1 MRAAFFLNLSFT
13 LVELVGGL
21 WTNSFAVLSDALH
34 DLGDCLVLG
43 TAWYL
48 QRVALKGRDAHYS
61 YGYARYSMLGGW
73 GSAMVLLP
81 GSLLVAGAAVP
92 RLLRPPLPHTQGMM
106 ALAVFGLV
114 MNGAAAW
121 MLHRGSSLNERGAY
135 LHLLEDVLGWAAVLV
150 GAVAMYFTRWA
161 VIDPL
166 LSMAISAFIAVN
178 ALRTLRA
185 GTGILMQR
193 LPEHV
198 DAERIQRVLQLQATT
213 TDKRRYCAQVKRCI
227 WQQQFGWLP
236 NWKIAAADVAGQN
249 QRLRPRPRLRPRLRL
264 RLRDSRGPQR
274 DRRRCQVQAHVRP
287 CDGELK
293 SVVVKLLCSRP
304 RLISSQS
311 SASRC
316 SLGVSHVFFLF
327 SPRPL
332 VAPVAW

>member
-1 MRAAFFLNLSFT
+1 MRCVSTRYRTIASGVGVGVVVSFNAKDRRGAWPYFRGVSHHAHAHGHAHPHAPATGTLRAAFFLNLTFT
-13 LVELVGGL
+13 LVELAGGL

-73 GSAMVLLP
+73 GSAMVLLL
-81 GSLLVAGAAVP
+81 GAMLVFGAAIP
-92 RLLRPPLPHTQGMM
+92 RLLHPPLPHTQGMM

-150 GAVAMYFTRWA
+150 GAVAMYFTGWA

-178 ALRTLRA
+178 ALRTLRT

-198 DAERIQRVLQLQATT
+198 DAERIRTALTALPHVRDVHDQHAWSLDGNYVVLTVHLVVDT
-213 TDKRRYCAQVKRCI
+213 TDADLLRGVKEQARHALHH
-227 WQQQFGWLP
+227 QG
-236 NWKIAAADVAGQN
+236 
-249 QRLRPRPRLRPRLRL
+249 
-264 RLRDSRGPQR
+264 
-274 DRRRCQVQAHVRP
+274 VQHATIEIEQPDEV
-287 CDGELK
+287 CEL
-293 SVVVKLLCSRP
+293 
-304 RLISSQS
+304 Q
-311 SASRC
+311 
-316 SLGVSHVFFLF
+316 HH
-327 SPRPL
+327 
-332 VAPVAW
+332 